1 MQLSDSEV
9 DTVADRTANSAPLMQ
24 QDTGVSIILAVLL
37 ALSAPARSAVH
48 SLSRGVDVNSASNL
62 SAMVFFD
69 WDHNGT
75 DEAVGIDRLK
85 KRLIACPLNLTNY
98 FTQAPVVMAENLAA
112 PSYLL
117 VADMNQDQQPDL
129 VVFDGPRVRVWY
141 SRSRTGVV
149 ATPADREFSLL
160 VPSQVDYS
168 PPVIDDFDRDGV
180 QDLLLGVRDDPTNF
194 GLLSWRLLF
203 SFGTAQQA
211 VLALPAASARRL
223 AVIAHWTAG
232 GPPVLAYQT
241 NDPDPPREFTIIYQ
255 VGPGRV
261 LAEVERVPL
270 IGTAVELDGQA
281 PPEWVEL
288 RQSPYDGFSYLQ
300 APMKVVVSRKSGTAW
315 QQWFAETVPL
325 ASPLIFNVPPV
336 VADFDNDGRE
346 EMVMSSGISSQE
358 ADARSHLWLLQT
370 APASGACEIFQIQP
384 ARGLA
389 TEMSAVRMPSLNRN
403 LLCFTGPGAFV
414 SDVFGGPARLGGIGT
429 RTQVRFS
436 QLEAQAEDH
445 DVPMR
450 FQMGRSALANLAGS
464 ALADLVV
471 IGSVWPEG
479 RWFPSGETAPFPGGP
494 GGYNGLI
501 EDTAA
506 PDSLA
511 VADLTGDGRP
521 DAVSTNGQGSLV
533 VYESSPDNHY
543 GTGGFLFTKRSVL
556 GVSAAGPY
564 APTRILGVGDFDSD
578 GDQDPLYLRGHDET
592 LCWVANSGTGTL
604 GMQHSIALAGR
615 IWVGGAIGGYSWL
628 TPERVLVTDADGN
641 GKTDII
647 TFPSALGLRMA
658 LHRQTAVGFSIEP
671 LGPEPT
677 VEAWNFLNPGVPSL
691 ARGHF
696 VADPSAPLQIVLLT
710 PSSDE
715 FGNPGAAAVVYAG
728 TAESMHAGA
737 QTTVNHSGDTLAVVD
752 FDQDGLD
759 DLIIGGGTSMDMFGN
774 PTSTT
779 VVTYHRSRGDGTFG
793 PEVQVAATLG
803 VPTQLAVADLTGDG
817 LPDLLAT
824 SAYTTTVE
832 LFTNRTN
839 PGIPG
844 FGAWATV
851 CGLANPSPGADPDGD
866 GRSNLLEYAQGTPP
880 NGSAALP
887 PPLSAPTAGPEVLF
901 SNSVGRVTA
910 RHPRPRL
917 TDGSRIE
924 VAFESSTDLKRWA
937 PVTAQPWVE
946 VDPGS
951 PEWETLHWNVWNWD
965 PQAFYRFSITR
976 TPPAGP

>member
-1 MQLSDSEV
+1 V
-9 DTVADRTANSAPLMQ
+9 
-24 QDTGVSIILAVLL
+24 
-37 ALSAPARSAVH
+37 
-48 SLSRGVDVNSASNL
+48 
-62 SAMVFFD
+62 
-69 WDHNGT
+69 
-75 DEAVGIDRLK
+75 
-85 KRLIACPLNLTNY
+85 
-98 FTQAPVVMAENLAA
+98 
-112 PSYLL
+112 
-117 VADMNQDQQPDL
+117 
-129 VVFDGPRVRVWY
+129 
-141 SRSRTGVV
+141 
-149 ATPADREFSLL
+149 
-160 VPSQVDYS
+160 
-168 PPVIDDFDRDGV
+168 
-180 QDLLLGVRDDPTNF
+180 VRDDPTDF
-194 GLLSWRLLF
+194 GWLSRHALF
-203 SFGTAQQA
+203 TSGTAQQV
-211 VLALPAASARRL
+211 VLGLPAAYAGSL

-241 NDPDPPREFTIIYQ
+241 YDSDPPREFTTIYQ

-288 RQSPYDGFSYLQ
+288 RQSPDDGFSYLQ

-325 ASPLIFNVPPV
+325 AAPLIFNVPQV

-346 EMVMSSGISSQE
+346 EMVVSTGISSQE
-358 ADARSHLWLLQT
+358 ADAWTHLWLLQT
-370 APASGACEIFQIQP
+370 ASASGACEIFQIQP

-389 TEMSAVRMPSLNRN
+389 TELSAVRMPGLNRN

-436 QLEAQAEDH
+436 QLEAQAADH
-445 DVPMR
+445 DIPTR
-450 FQMGRSALANLAGS
+450 FQIGRSALANLAGS
-464 ALADLVV
+464 PLADWVV

-479 RWFPSGETAPFPGGP
+479 KWFPSGQTAPFPGTP
-494 GGYNGLI
+494 GSYGGSY

-511 VADLTGDGRP
+511 AADLTGDGRP

-533 VYESSPDNHY
+533 VYESSPDIHY
-543 GTGGFLFTKRSVL
+543 GPGGFHFTKRSVL
-556 GVSAAGPY
+556 GVSFTGANV
-564 APTRILGVGDFDSD
+564 PTRILAVGDFDTD
-578 GDQDPLYLRGHDET
+578 VDQGPLYLRCHDET
-592 LCWVANSGTGTL
+592 LCWVANSGNGTL
-604 GMQHSIALAGR
+604 GTQHSIALAGR
-615 IWVGGAIGGYSWL
+615 IWVGAPTGGYSWL

-641 GKTDII
+641 GKADII

-671 LGPEPT
+671 LGPEPN
-677 VEAWNFLNPGVPSL
+677 VEAWNSQNPGMPSL

-696 VADPSAPLQIVLLT
+696 VADPSAPLQIVLLV
-710 PSSDE
+710 PSSDD
-715 FGNPGAAAVVYAG
+715 FGTPTAAAVVYAG
-728 TAESMHAGA
+728 TAESMHAGP

-759 DLIIGGGTSMDMFGN
+759 DLIIGGGTGMDWIGN

-779 VVTYHRSRGDGTFG
+779 VVTYHRNRGDGTFG
-793 PEVQVAATLG
+793 PEVQVATTLG

-824 SAYTTTVE
+824 SAYTNTVE
-832 LFTNRTN
+832 LFTNRTD

-844 FGAWATV
+844 FGAWAAV

-887 PPLSAPTAGPEVLF
+887 PPLSTPTAGPEVLF
-901 SNSVGRVTA
+901 SNSVGRVSA

-924 VAFESSTDLKRWA
+924 VAFESSTDLKRWE

-951 PEWETLHWNVWNWD
+951 PEWETLHWNVLNAWN